1 MKTITNNNVIDKIH
15 GLDAS
20 KWAEEAQQ
28 KSTQSIYEKFKKNEE
43 ESWFD
48 NREGSC
54 GYETETLEHILLD
67 CHKYNDKVEFNSIQE
82 IESRNRELG
91 NILAFDRVTIEEL
104 ETSKKNVKRLWNTR
118 KRNKNIQVKS
128 RKRQREK
135 AKEQER
141 KNKHLPNKDFTVGA
155 ITKAYATPTTGLDWT
170 EKPKSYIVK
179 TYEMIMN

>member
-1 MKTITNNNVIDKIH
+1 MKTITKNNVIDKIH

-28 KSTQSIYEKFKKNEE
+28 KSTQSIYEKFKKNE

-104 ETSKKNVKRLWNTR
+104 ETRKKNVKRLWNTR

-141 KNKHLPNKDFTVGA
+141 KNEHLPNKDFTVGA